1 MRKIF
6 LFCAAFAV
14 AAWTAGCG
22 YSCGPMGHP
31 QLKTIA
37 VAPVT
42 NETLSYNAAAQ
53 MRNLLCETFTTDGS
67 LKLVGL
73 NKADC
78 IVYASVAK
86 MKMTEI
92 DWSDE
97 DNLQANEWRCTVT
110 VKYSV
115 ILPGRGK
122 PLISDASV
130 SGSSDF
136 VSGPDLEGSRLN
148 GMRQAMY
155 DAAKKIV
162 ANITEAW

>member
-1 MRKIF
+1 MRKVL
-6 LFCAAFAV
+6 LFCASFA
-14 AAWTAGCG
+14 AAVWSAGCG
-22 YSCGPMGHP
+22 YSCGSLGHP

-67 LKLVGL
+67 MKLVSMA
-73 NKADC
+73 KADC
-78 IVYASVAK
+78 IVYVTVSK
-86 MKMTEI
+86 MKISEI
-92 DWSDE
+92 DWSDD
-97 DNLQANEWRCTVT
+97 DNLQANEWRCSVEA
-110 VKYSV
+110 KYSV

-122 PLISDASV
+122 PLISNVSV

-136 VSGPDLEGSRLN
+136 VSGPDLENSRLN

-155 DAAKKIV
+155 DASKKIV
-162 ANITEAW
+162 SNITEAW

>member
-1 MRKIF
+1 M
-6 LFCAAFAV
+6 
-14 AAWTAGCG
+14 
-22 YSCGPMGHP
+22 
-31 QLKTIA
+31 
-37 VAPVT
+37 
-42 NETLSYNAAAQ
+42 
-53 MRNLLCETFTTDGS
+53 
-67 LKLVGL
+67 
-73 NKADC
+73 
-78 IVYASVAK
+78 YASVAK

>member
-1 MRKIF
+1 MKSF
-6 LFCAAFAV
+6 LLFCAAIALSV
-14 AAWTAGCG
+14 WCTGCG
-22 YSCGPMGHP
+22 YSCGPIGHP
-31 QLKTIA
+31 QLKTVA

-53 MRNLLCETFTTDGS
+53 MRNLLCEAFTTDGA
-67 LKLVGL
+67 LKLVSMS
-73 NKADC
+73 KADC
-78 IVYASVAK
+78 IIYASVAK
-86 MKMTEI
+86 MTITEI

-97 DNLQANEWRCTVT
+97 DNLQANEWRCAVT

-122 PLISDASV
+122 PLVSDASA

-136 VSGPDLEGSRLN
+136 VSGPDLENSRLN

-162 ANITEAW
+162 SNITEAW